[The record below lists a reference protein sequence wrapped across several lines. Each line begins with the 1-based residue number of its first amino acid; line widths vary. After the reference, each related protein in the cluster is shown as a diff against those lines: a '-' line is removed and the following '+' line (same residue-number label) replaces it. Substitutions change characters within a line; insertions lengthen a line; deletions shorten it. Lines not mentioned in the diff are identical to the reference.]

1 MPNGFNITDTTYAGE
16 VASQFIVKAITSNET
31 VQGGHIYVKDGIKKT
46 FTIPRFDADYED
58 LIQDRQATPISK
70 GTFNVDARTL
80 NPEDYMIY
88 VEFNPRDYEDHWYA
102 TQLPNALIDA
112 SLPATVESVMIQEVI
127 KRHDRYQNKAIW
139 NSKKTLTNIYKYYDG
154 LIKKGQ
160 DATSG
165 DDQTNV
171 VASPTT
177 LTASN
182 IVAEFDKGFALIPNA
197 LKYDANMKIFV
208 SYKTFDLYMQAQK
221 NQTNK
226 GVDFTQMGIA
236 RFNGLEVVKI
246 ADFPNDVYMIA
257 KGSASMDSNLWL
269 GMNSTQDATLE
280 IARLQANSE
289 LYFVKMLMKVD
300 VQIGYCSEVVLYGSI

>member
-1 MPNGFNITDTTYAGE
+1 MPFNITDTTYAGE

-46 FTIPRFDADYED
+46 FTIPRFDVDYED
-58 LIQDRQATPISK
+58 LIQDRQATPTSK
-70 GTFNVDARTL
+70 GTMNVDARAL

-102 TQLPNALIDA
+102 TQLPNALVDA
-112 SLPATVESVMIQEVI
+112 SLPATVESVMVQEVI

-154 LIKKGQ
+154 LIKKAQ

-165 DDQTNV
+165 ADITPV

-177 LTASN
+177 LTAGN
-182 IVAEFDKGFALIPNA
+182 IVAELDKGFALIPSA
-197 LKYDANMKIFV
+197 LKYDANMKVFV
-208 SYKTFDLYMQAQK
+208 SYKTYDLYMQAQK

-226 GVDFTQMGIA
+226 GVDFTQSGVS

-246 ADFPNDVYMIA
+246 ADFPNDVYMMA
-257 KGSASMDSNLWL
+257 KGSASMDSNLW
-269 GMNSTQDATLE
+269 
-280 IARLQANSE
+280 
-289 LYFVKMLMKVD
+289 
-300 VQIGYCSEVVLYGSI
+300 

>member
-58 LIQDRQATPISK
+58 LIQDRKATPISK
-70 GTFNVDARTL
+70 GTFNVDARAL

-160 DATSG
+160 DASSG
-165 DDQTNV
+165 DDQTNLV
-171 VASPTT
+171 SSPTT

>member
-31 VQGGHIYVKDGIKKT
+31 VQGGHIYVKDGIKKK
-46 FTIPRFDADYED
+46 FTIPRFDTDYED
-58 LIQDRQATPISK
+58 LIQDRQATPVSK
-70 GTFNVDARTL
+70 GTFNVDARAL
-80 NPEDYMIY
+80 EPEDYMIY

-160 DATSG
+160 DASSG
-165 DDQTNV
+165 SDVTNA

-177 LTASN
+177 LTAGN
-182 IVAEFDKGFALIPNA
+182 VVAEFDKGFALIPNA

-208 SYKTFDLYMQAQK
+208 SYKTYDLYMQAQK

-226 GVDFTQMGIA
+226 GVDFTQSGVN